1 MYHNTLISK
10 DHPQQAELEKVIE
23 LILAFSAANS
33 VYFSPHLEEDLN
45 AGILMVIIGEDSPHA
60 WDDLNDKYWKVFE
73 AFPQFSFRIFDA
85 DWVKNELKDGNP
97 FFAMHCN
104 RNNLVYSTPESN
116 EFGYTERLKGKRF
129 LKKAK
134 YQYNSEDHAAFILGI
149 NVKFYVRGKDYLQA
163 AYILHQ
169 NIRWLLVEA
178 SRFLT
183 GEWLVAH
190 ELEIQQKHVGRYSKA
205 LAKSFDTENAEE
217 MKLLVV
223 LNAACYTVQNGHDA
237 PEITLEL
244 IEAAEA
250 KKEWI
255 RMEVDRLFKE
265 CICRC
270 QYEFSRSKNPLIAID
285 ESNPLKIITRI
296 ITNTVSASAV
306 YCFGQRT
313 INKSAVSTILDDNNL
328 NFESTHYYM
337 FVIVKGFQA
346 DVPGNIAYSVKE
358 QTADRCTVTVVMH
371 SKKSL
376 HQKAGDQQHFF
387 YQVMQRGD
395 LLFQE
400 TSTPP
405 FLPFDE
411 VPARNIKSAKMYLQQ
426 RDRTKEFLME
436 AEAMDGG
443 GATKIHVYLMH
454 LVIEQTCLGLIRLFL
469 GYMPNHHNLSFLFEL
484 CEYFTPLTAEIF
496 PRQTQKDKELLK
508 VLSGHTTSLRYGF
521 VDDVPSHDYEVLNNR
536 YYEFVERADKLAATE
551 LERLEKLNE
560 NTNQNN

>member
-1 MYHNTLISK
+1 
-10 DHPQQAELEKVIE
+10 
-23 LILAFSAANS
+23 
-33 VYFSPHLEEDLN
+33 
-45 AGILMVIIGEDSPHA
+45 
-60 WDDLNDKYWKVFE
+60 
-73 AFPQFSFRIFDA
+73 
-85 DWVKNELKDGNP
+85 
-97 FFAMHCN
+97 
-104 RNNLVYSTPESN
+104 
-116 EFGYTERLKGKRF
+116 
-129 LKKAK
+129 
-134 YQYNSEDHAAFILGI
+134 
-149 NVKFYVRGKDYLQA
+149 VKFYVRGKDYLQA

-190 ELEIQQKHVGRYSKA
+190 ELEIQQKHVGKYSKN
-205 LAKSFDTENAEE
+205 LAKLFDSENEEE
-217 MKLLVV
+217 MKLMTI
-223 LNAACYTVQNGHDA
+223 LNNACYSVQNGHDA

-244 IEAAEA
+244 IEAAVG
-250 KKEWI
+250 KKEWM
-255 RMEVDRLFKE
+255 RTEVNSLFKE

-270 QYEFSRSKNPLIAID
+270 RYEFSCSKSPLIAID
-285 ESNPLKIITRI
+285 ENDPLKVITRI
-296 ITNTVSASAV
+296 ITNAISASAV

-313 INKSAVSTILDDNNL
+313 ISKSAVSTILDDNNV

-337 FVIVKGFQA
+337 FVIAKDFQT
-346 DVPGNIAYSVKE
+346 DVLGNIAYSVKE
-358 QTADRCTVTVVMH
+358 QTAGRCTVTVVMH

-387 YQVMQRGD
+387 YQVMQRSE

-400 TSTPP
+400 TSKPP
-405 FLPFDE
+405 FLPFNE
-411 VPARNIKSAKMYLQQ
+411 VPTRNIKSAKMYWQQ

-484 CEYFTPLTAEIF
+484 CEYFTSLTAELF
-496 PRQTQKDKELLK
+496 PRETQKDKELLK
-508 VLSGHTTSLRYGF
+508 ILSGHTYSLRYGF
-521 VDDVPSHDYEVLNNR
+521 IDDVATHDYEVLNNR

-560 NTNQNN
+560 NTNQNT

>member
-10 DHPQQAELEKVIE
+10 DHPQHAELEKVIE

-45 AGILMVIIGEDSPHA
+45 AGILMVIIGEDSPHF
-60 WDDLNDKYWKVFE
+60 WDELNDNYWKVFE

-116 EFGYTERLKGKRF
+116 EFDYTENLKPKRF
-129 LKKAK
+129 LKKVK
-134 YQYNSEDHAAFILGI
+134 SKNHSKDYAAFILAL
-149 NVKFYVRGKDYLQA
+149 NVKFYVRGENYLQA

-169 NIRWLLVEA
+169 SIRWMLIEA
-178 SRFLT
+178 SDFLT
-183 GEWLVAH
+183 GEYIVEH
-190 ELEIQQKHVGRYSKA
+190 DLETQQKHVGKYSMN
-205 LAKSFDTENAEE
+205 LAKLFDSENEEE
-217 MKLLVV
+217 MKLMDV

-270 QYEFSRSKNPLIAID
+270 QYEFSRSKSPLITID
-285 ESNPLKIITRI
+285 QGNPLKVITRI
-296 ITNTVSASAV
+296 ITNAVSASAV
-306 YCFGQRT
+306 YCFGRKT
-313 INKSAVSTILDDNNL
+313 ISKSAESTILDDNNL

-337 FVIVKGFQA
+337 FVIVKGFQT

-358 QTADRCTVTVVMH
+358 QTAGRCTVTVVMH

-387 YQVMQRGD
+387 YQIMQRGE

-405 FLPFDE
+405 FLPFE
-411 VPARNIKSAKMYLQQ
+411 EIPARNIKSAKMYLQQ

-469 GYMPNHHNLSFLFEL
+469 GYMPNHHNLSYLFEL
-484 CEYFTPLTAEIF
+484 CEYFTPLTAELF
-496 PRQTQKDKELLK
+496 PRETQKDKELLK
-508 VLSGHTTSLRYGF
+508 ILSGHTSSLRYGF
-521 VDDVPSHDYEVLNNR
+521 IDDVPTHDYEVLNNR

-560 NTNQNN
+560 NTNQNT

>member
-10 DHPQQAELEKVIE
+10 DHPQQAELEKVME

-33 VYFSPHLEEDLN
+33 VYFSPHLEEGLN
-45 AGILMVIIGEDSPHA
+45 AGIIMVIISDDSPHA
-60 WDDLNDKYWKVFE
+60 WYDLNDNYWKVFE
-73 AFPQFSFRIFDA
+73 DFPQFSFRIFDA
-85 DWVKNELKDGNP
+85 DWVKNEVKEGNA

-116 EFGYTERLKGKRF
+116 EFDYTETLKRKRF

-134 YQYNSEDHAAFILGI
+134 YRYNSEEHAAFILGV
-149 NVKFYVRGKDYLQA
+149 NVKFYVRRKDYLQA

-183 GEWLVAH
+183 GEWLIAY
-190 ELEIQQKHVGRYSKA
+190 ELEIQQKHVGRYAKA
-205 LAKSFDTENAEE
+205 LAKSFDTENAAE
-217 MKLLVV
+217 MKLLHV
-223 LNAACYTVQNGHDA
+223 LNAACGTVQNGHDA

-244 IEAAEA
+244 IEAAIA

-255 RMEVDRLFKE
+255 RIEVDRLYKE

-270 QYEFSRSKNPLIAID
+270 QYEFSRSKSPLIAI
-285 ESNPLKIITRI
+285 EEGNPLKMITRI
-296 ITNTVSASAV
+296 ITNAVSAYAV
-306 YCFGQRT
+306 YCFGQQT
-313 INKSAVSTILDDNNL
+313 INKSAVSTILDDPNL

-337 FVIVKGFQA
+337 FVIVKDFQV

-358 QTADRCTVTVVMH
+358 QTAGRCTVTVVMH

-387 YQVMQRGD
+387 YQVMQRGE

-400 TSTPP
+400 TSKPP

-411 VPARNIKSAKMYLQQ
+411 VPTRNIKSAKMYLQQ

-436 AEAMDGG
+436 AESMDGG

-484 CEYFTPLTAEIF
+484 CEYFTPLTAELF
-496 PRQTQKDKELLK
+496 PRETQKDKELLK
-508 VLSGHTTSLRYGF
+508 ILSGHTTSLRYGF
-521 VDDVPSHDYEVLNNR
+521 IDDVPTHDYEVLNNR

-551 LERLEKLNE
+551 LERLERLNE
-560 NTNQNN
+560 NTNQNT